1 MLFYEDIDAT
11 NSMLC
16 SCDDDCDGSNLGCQG
31 CDNWDEFL
39 NLISLA
45 MLNVDAFAS

>member
-31 CDNWDEFL
+31 DEFL
-39 NLISLA
+39 NLIGLA